1 MMNRLANDIAI
12 ESNEPYAMM
21 SARNRYIRVRGI
33 AERIVVAIALPF
45 LLPLFAL
52 IALAIRLDSRGP
64 ILFRQVRPGRG
75 ESSFVIL
82 KFRTMYD
89 RAEVG
94 RVVLTRPGDT
104 RITRAG
110 RLIRRFHLDE
120 LPQLWNILR
129 GEMSLVGPRPEPLD
143 ATQMFEAL
151 LPDYHRR
158 RSVPPGLTGLAQ
170 ISLGYTDDLDGAVK
184 KLSYDLDYIRNIS
197 PLLDLKILAR
207 TVVVVVTMR
216 GAR

>member
-1 MMNRLANDIAI
+1 MMNRLANDIAFA
-12 ESNEPYAMM
+12 SNEPYTTMPT
-21 SARNRYIRVRGI
+21 RNRYILFRGI

-52 IALAIRLDSRGP
+52 IAVAIRLDSRGP

-75 ESSFVIL
+75 VSSFVIV
-82 KFRTMYD
+82 KYRTMVD
-89 RAEVG
+89 ETMVGHVLLTRHGDARITRVG
-94 RVVLTRPGDT
+94 RVL
-104 RITRAG
+104 
-110 RLIRRFHLDE
+110 RRTHLDE
-120 LPQLWNILR
+120 LPQLWNILC

-143 ATQMFEAL
+143 VTQMFEAL

-184 KLSYDLDYIRNIS
+184 KLSYDLDYIRNVS